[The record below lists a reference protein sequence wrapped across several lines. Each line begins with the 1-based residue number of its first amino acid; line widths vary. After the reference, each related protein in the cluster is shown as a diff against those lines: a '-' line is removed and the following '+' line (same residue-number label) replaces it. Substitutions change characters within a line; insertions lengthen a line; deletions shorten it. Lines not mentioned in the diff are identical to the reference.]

1 MGTGILPNADMH
13 RSKEDKKFND
23 TLKRMMDA
31 KPKPHEEMKKGR
43 AVRLEPKPMRKLPPA
58 PDGLSGPN

>member
-1 MGTGILPNADMH
+1 MH